1 MINTGDNNRLQES
14 ASVSRHGGNEGR
26 REKEE
31 KENKIEKINQLLNE
45 FSLNRNQEVSP
56 EEFFNMIMSLLE

>member
-1 MINTGDNNRLQES
+1 MINTGDNRLQES
-14 ASVSRHGGNEGR
+14 ASVSRLGGNEGR